1 MRVRSLPVTD
11 ALAVPGEPDLL
22 VMKGEGLIRLGPL
35 GRRIF
40 EAAEE
45 PRTVDQLV
53 DDAITAFGA
62 IPRADAEKA
71 VTAAVATMVDAGLA
85 EVLDA

>member
-22 VMKGEGLIRLGPL
+22 VMKDEGLIRLGPL

-40 EAAEE
+40 EHAAD
-45 PRTVDQLV
+45 PKTVDELV
-53 DDAITAFGA
+53 DEALASFGP
-62 IPRADAEKA
+62 IPRADAESA
-71 VTAAVATMVDAGLA
+71 VDAAVATLVEAGLV
-85 EVLDA
+85 ELLDE

>member
-1 MRVRSLPVTD
+1 MRIRSRPVADT
-11 ALAVPGEPDLL
+11 LAAAGDPDLL
-22 VMKGEGLIRLGPL
+22 VMTGDGLIRLGPL

-40 EAAEE
+40 EVAAE

-53 DDAITAFGA
+53 DDAIAAFGA
-62 IPRADAEKA
+62 IPRVDAEKA
-71 VTAAVATMVDAGLA
+71 VTAAVATLVDAGLA